1 MLTFGVL
8 FIGDPRYHFAM
19 YPTIV
24 VFAATGLVA
33 LWRITADHWRD
44 VAGGRSFGEV
54 MRTFGTP
61 EP

>member
-1 MLTFGVL
+1 
-8 FIGDPRYHFAM
+8 M